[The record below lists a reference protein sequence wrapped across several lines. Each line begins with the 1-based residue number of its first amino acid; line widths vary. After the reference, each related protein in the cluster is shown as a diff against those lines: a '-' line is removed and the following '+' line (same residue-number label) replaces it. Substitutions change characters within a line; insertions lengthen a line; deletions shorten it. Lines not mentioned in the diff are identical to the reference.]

1 MITLKQARK
10 NAGFKQDD
18 VARILSISAPSSSKY
33 ETGQSPIPSHKL
45 LMLCDLYNVET
56 VDLKLHRV
64 GEKIFA
70 IPHESPTPF
79 VEIAQDTGEGELD
92 DRVCLYYVIE
102 RVGDCIERI
111 ETTSD
116 AEVSELYEFYNE
128 LIHAVGANYL
138 ERRKNG

>member
-18 VARILSISAPSSSKY
+18 VAKTLGISAPSSSKY
-33 ETGQSPIPSHKL
+33 ETGQSPIPDHKL
-45 LMLCDLYNVET
+45 LKLCELYGVKT

-64 GEKIFA
+64 GKKIFA
-70 IPHESPTPF
+70 IPHQSPTPF
-79 VEIAQDTGEGELD
+79 IEIAQDTGELD

-102 RVGDCIERI
+102 RVGDCIESI

-116 AEVSELYEFYNE
+116 AEVSELYDFYNE
-128 LIHAVGANYL
+128 LIHAVGVNYL
-138 ERRKNG
+138 ERRNNG

>member
-10 NAGFKQDD
+10 NAGLKMDD
-18 VARILSISAPSSSKY
+18 VAKTLGISAPSSSKY
-33 ETGQSPIPSHKL
+33 ETGQSPIPEHKL
-45 LMLCDLYNVET
+45 LMLCELYGVKT
-56 VDLKLHRV
+56 VDLKLRRV
-64 GEKIFA
+64 VDKIFA
-70 IPHESPTPF
+70 IPHKPPTPF
-79 VEIAQDTGEGELD
+79 IEIAQDTGELD

-102 RVGDCIERI
+102 RVGDCIEFI

-138 ERRKNG
+138 ERRNNG